1 MKQEN
6 IEVQK
11 VPNKLNLAI
20 AFLEEKA
27 SREYGL
33 TIDELRLKTIVIT
46 GGNLQLIEKKNV
58 KI

>member
-1 MKQEN
+1 MKEEK
-6 IEVQK
+6 EVLLA
-11 VPNKLNLAI
+11 PNKLNLAI

-33 TIDELRLKTIVIT
+33 TIDELRLKTMVIT